1 MSASGF
7 TPIQLYRT
15 STASAAPSAGNL
27 AAGELAINLTDE
39 KLFFKNAGGTVKVLA
54 SSGTSSIGGSNTQVQ
69 YNNNGVLGGSS
80 NFVFDGT
87 NVGIGTS
94 SPAYKLDVSG
104 TFRTTGIA
112 YLGDATTTLIASI
125 GNSAS
130 SGVKIIQFQRASG
143 TGDNVNIQGIN
154 TGIGAADI
162 GMQVSGGNVGIGT
175 ASPGAKFHVSG
186 SEVRLQGSASF
197 YSFYDTAGTTRSG
210 YIQNNAGSIALVGEL
225 AQPMTFWTSN
235 AERMRIISDGRVLV
249 GTSTSP
255 NGTAVS
261 LTLARP
267 GDNGL
272 NLAYNSGGG
281 GGASMG
287 TITGAGLAFYTYTG
301 VVGSESY
308 TERMRID
315 SSGNVGIGTTAA
327 LGKLQVASAGAGASE
342 IVASNTVG
350 VERIHLVSRNTAG
363 NSYIQ
368 SQNSTCLVGTYDN
381 YSMQFLTNNTE
392 RMRIDT
398 SGNVG
403 IGTSSPTTKLQVNG
417 GVAINGATFP
427 SSGVGMELIWDGT
440 QSVVQSYSRSGGAY
454 QPLWLDGSFVRV
466 NTNGTEKMRIDS
478 SGNVGIGIT
487 TPVSY
492 AGYGNLTVNGTSG
505 GTLTLRNSANTNS
518 SEMAATASEVYLKS
532 VAATP
537 LWFGTNNTE
546 KMRITSAGDVGI
558 GTATPDIFGRFYTR
572 TVGINSSG
580 TSILQING
588 TTYGG
593 IDLGF
598 NGTRTAT
605 MLAETGGFYL
615 QTTTASAM
623 SLGTN
628 SVERMRIDSSGNVGI
643 GTASPSFKLDVQGNS
658 SSTATV
664 VRSRNND
671 TSASSLAAFNC
682 STGQGVNAEWYS
694 YSGANWFGTKSNHPQ
709 IFITNNTERARIDS
723 SGNVLINRSSDS
735 GLGKLN
741 VEGGADITGGNV
753 YLCRDTGSVFVG
765 TTVEPSG
772 VGTSGVNIQDLSG
785 TAGRIF
791 LGKTASGAY
800 DALANYHNG
809 TYVGGV
815 VYSDTA
821 TSFPTSSDIR
831 LKHDIVD
838 APEASS
844 LIDAIQVRSFKW
856 NADNTEQRY
865 GFVAQELVTVAPEA
879 VSQPEDPEGMMGVDY
894 SKLVPM
900 LVKEIQSMRL
910 RLAQLEGN

>member
-546 KMRITSAGDVGI
+546 KMRI
-558 GTATPDIFGRFYTR
+558 
-572 TVGINSSG
+572 
-580 TSILQING
+580 
-588 TTYGG
+588 
-593 IDLGF
+593 
-598 NGTRTAT
+598 
-605 MLAETGGFYL
+605 
-615 QTTTASAM
+615 
-623 SLGTN
+623 
-628 SVERMRIDSSGNVGI
+628 DSSGNVGI
-643 GTASPSFKLDVQGNS
+643 GTSSPSQKLDIGGGGNLRLS
-658 SSTATV
+658 GA
-664 VRSRNND
+664 
-671 TSASSLAAFNC
+671 
-682 STGQGVNAEWYS
+682 STGDQS
-694 YSGANWFGTKSNHPQ
+694 
-709 IFITNNTERARIDS
+709 IR
-723 SGNVLINRSSDS
+723 
-735 GLGKLN
+735 
-741 VEGGADITGGNV
+741 
-753 YLCRDTGSVFVG
+753 
-765 TTVEPSG
+765 
-772 VGTSGVNIQDLSG
+772 VGTSRSGNGYSFIDLQGDTTYDNGLRIIRTNGGANTPSHIEHRGTGALSLITQEAGPITFLTSATERMRLLSGGELLVGSTTNNGRVCAHQLGSEDVYFARIGSAGSALTVSGSASTMTAGYFVTSSGLAGSITCSG
-785 TAGRIF
+785 TA
-791 LGKTASGAY
+791 
-800 DALANYHNG
+800 
-809 TYVGGV
+809 
-815 VYSDTA
+815 
-821 TSFPTSSDIR
+821 TSYNTSSDVR
-831 LKHDIVD
+831 LKHDIVN
-838 APEASS
+838 APEASNI
-844 LIDAIQVRSFKW
+844 IDAIQVRSFKW
-856 NADNTEQRY
+856 NADNSEQRY
-865 GFVAQELVTVAPEA
+865 GFVAQELVEVAPEA
-879 VSQPEDPEGMMGVDY
+879 VSQPEDPDEMMGVDY
-894 SKLVPM
+894 SKLVPI
-900 LVKEIQSMRL
+900 LVKEIQSL
-910 RLAQLEGN
+910 RARVAQLEGN